1 VSKAVLTIVV
11 LTMGIACDA
20 EANSGRVIWELAKKA
35 ASSST
40 VVPKAVPKTLPP
52 VVPKSPTNW
61 DELKQAH
68 RKEVGRATSKKGI
81 VIIRAE
87 NQYEWVHMLVVLQTA
102 IKRNN
107 YGISLG

>member
-1 VSKAVLTIVV
+1 
-11 LTMGIACDA
+11 M
-20 EANSGRVIWELAKKA
+20 NSNKRIGRRW
-35 ASSST
+35 
-40 VVPKAVPKTLPP
+40 
-52 VVPKSPTNW
+52 
-61 DELKQAH
+61 
-68 RKEVGRATSKKGI
+68 GGATSKKGI